1 MDIKQQLLR
10 SENKP
15 VSCIEMHTCG
25 EPTRIVTDGYPDL
38 HGTLLEQ
45 RAEAKTKYDHIRE
58 RVLLEPRGH
67 YDMYGAILRP
77 ETELTTSGE
86 AHIGVLFMTNDGYST
101 MCGHATIALG
111 RFLVDTHDLHIFPRR
126 NEIKYDPHTRYAV
139 INLHAPCGLVEVTVP
154 TNEDGSASD
163 PQRPVSFV
171 SVPSFAKGTNIAIP
185 IPAHL
190 RWSELPSDR
199 AEVHAGFAY
208 GGAFYCI
215 VTATELGFANGLKA
229 VDLEALN
236 RASRGL
242 KSAILVNRDLS
253 RYYEHNS
260 EPEMSFLYGVIVT
273 DNMNVQ
279 NERVAGSELGVCYFA
294 AEEIDRS
301 PTGSGVAARA
311 ALAYLEETRSENE
324 SWAYHSLVSKLG
336 IGPPFIGTIVEGNTD
351 GGKPQHHQ
359 EPSQTTKKMEV
370 RVKVEGQAYYTGFS
384 TFSVEKEDPL
394 GDSGFAFRNLSGA

>member
-1 MDIKQQLLR
+1 MDIKQRLLQ

-15 VSCIEMHTCG
+15 IACIEMHTCG
-25 EPTRIVTDGYPDL
+25 EPTRIIIDGYPDL

-45 RAEAKTKYDHIRE
+45 RAEARAKYDHIRE

-67 YDMYGAILRP
+67 YDMYGAILRAR
-77 ETELTTSGE
+77 TELTVSGE

-126 NEIKYDPHTRYAV
+126 NEIKYDPHTRHAV
-139 INLHAPCGLVEVTVP
+139 VNLHAPCGLLRVTVP

-171 SVPSFAKGTNIAIP
+171 SVPSFAPGINITIP
-185 IPAHL
+185 IPTHL
-190 RWSELPSDR
+190 RWSELRDNR
-199 AEVHAGFAY
+199 AEVQAAFAY

-215 VTATELGFANGLKA
+215 VKATELGFANGLKA
-229 VDLEALN
+229 VNLEALN
-236 RASRGL
+236 RATRGL
-242 KSAILVNRDLS
+242 KSAILDNPSLS
-253 RYYEHNS
+253 HHYKHS
-260 EPEMSFLYGVIVT
+260 TEPEMSFLYGVIVT
-273 DNMNVQ
+273 DSMNVE
-279 NERVAGSELGVCYFA
+279 NKAVSGSELGVCYFA

-311 ALAYLEETRSENE
+311 ALAYREDARAVNQ
-324 SWAYHSLVSKLG
+324 SWAYHSLVSRLG
-336 IGPPFIGTIVEGNTD
+336 IGPPFIGTIIGPTMNDQNPHEDD
-351 GGKPQHHQ
+351 GSSSTS
-359 EPSQTTKKMEV
+359 EDMRV

-384 TFSVEKEDPL
+384 TFAVEKEDPL
-394 GDSGFAFRNLSGA
+394 GDSGFAFRNLSV

>member
-1 MDIKQQLLR
+1 MDIKQLLLQ
-10 SENKP
+10 P
-15 VSCIEMHTCG
+15 VNRPISCIEMHTCG
-25 EPTRIVTDGYPDL
+25 EPTRIVIDGYPDL

-45 RAEAKTKYDHIRE
+45 RAEAKTKYDSLRQ

-77 ETELTTSGE
+77 QTELTTSGK
-86 AHIGVLFMTNDGYST
+86 ADMGVLFMTNDGYST

-111 RFLVDTHDLHIFPRR
+111 RFLVDTHDLAIFPRR

-171 SVPSFAKGTNIAIP
+171 SVPSFAKGINITIP
-185 IPAHL
+185 VPAHL
-190 RWSELPSDR
+190 RWSELQEDR
-199 AEVHAGFAY
+199 TEVRASFAY

-215 VTATELGFANGLKA
+215 VAAVELGFANGLRA

-242 KSAILVNRDLS
+242 KSAILDNASLS
-253 RYYEHNS
+253 RYYEHRA

-273 DNMNVQ
+273 DHMEAQ
-279 NERVAGSELGVCYFA
+279 NESVSGSELGVCYFA

-311 ALAYLEETRSENE
+311 ALAYRDGTRKANE

-336 IGPPFIGTIVEGNTD
+336 IGPPFIGTVLERNMVGQPD
-351 GGKPQHHQ
+351 
-359 EPSQTTKKMEV
+359 EPSATSEDMEV

-384 TFSVEKEDPL
+384 TFSVEKDDPL
-394 GDSGFAFRNLSGA
+394 GDSGFAFRNLSVP

>member
-1 MDIKQQLLR
+1 MDIKQLFLLP
-10 SENKP
+10 ENKP
-15 VSCIEMHTCG
+15 ISCVEMHTCG
-25 EPTRIVTDGYPDL
+25 EPTRIVIGGYPDL
-38 HGTLLEQ
+38 HHGTLLEQ

-77 ETELTTSGE
+77 KTELTNSGE
-86 AHIGVLFMTNDGYST
+86 ADIGVLFMTNDGYST

-111 RFLVDTHDLHIFPRR
+111 RFLVDTHDLDIFPRR
-126 NEIKYDPHTRYAV
+126 NQIRFNPHTRYAV
-139 INLHAPCGLVEVTVP
+139 LNLHAPCGLVEVSVP
-154 TNEDGSASD
+154 TNETGSASD

-171 SVPSFAKGTNIAIP
+171 SVPSFATGVNIAIP

-190 RWSELPSDR
+190 RWPELQGSR
-199 AEVHAGFAY
+199 TEVQAGFAY

-215 VTATELGFANGLKA
+215 VAATGLGFANGLKA

-236 RASRGL
+236 RATRGL
-242 KSAILVNRDLS
+242 KSAILDNPGLA
-253 RYYEHNS
+253 RYYEHHS

-273 DNMNVQ
+273 DKMDVQ
-279 NERVAGSELGVCYFA
+279 HDAVSGSELGVCYFA

-311 ALAYLEETRSENE
+311 ALAYLDGTREVNA
-324 SWAYHSLVSKLG
+324 SWAYHSLVSRLG
-336 IGPPFIGTIVEGNTD
+336 IGPPFIGTIVEGKTD
-351 GGKPQHHQ
+351 V
-359 EPSQTTKKMEV
+359 KKTEDVQV
-370 RVKVEGQAYYTGFS
+370 RVKVEGHAYYTGFS

-394 GDSGFAFRNLSGA
+394 GDGGFAFRNLGVA